1 MKGHNMKRTLLM
13 ALGLLAL
20 GGCTQKLN
28 AQDEAMLQE
37 THTMAMQS
45 RDEAARAAQEA
56 AAAKAQAD
64 AAAAA
69 AQASSERENRIFQ
82 HEGNK

>member
-1 MKGHNMKRTLLM
+1 MKRTLLV

-20 GGCTQKLN
+20 GGCAQKMN
-28 AQDEAMLQE
+28 AEDEAMLQE

-45 RDEAARAAQEA
+45 RDQAAQAARDAAAARA
-56 AAAKAQAD
+56 QAE

-69 AQASSERENRIFQ
+69 AQASSERQDRIFQ
-82 HEGNK
+82 HEANK

>member
-1 MKGHNMKRTLLM
+1 MKRTLLLV
-13 ALGLLAL
+13 LGLLAL
-20 GGCTQKLN
+20 GGCAQKLN
-28 AQDEAMLQE
+28 AEDEATLQE

-45 RDEAARAAQEA
+45 RDQAAQAARDA